1 MESGLIS
8 RQIFARRALT
18 ADGWRCDVLVEIGAD
33 GAISAVT
40 PDFGARPAGADEVGV
55 LLPAISNHHSHS
67 FQRILAGAIE
77 KPEAAEGDDDF
88 WTWRKAMYEAVPQLT
103 PEAVEAIAAL
113 VQMEMLEAGYAASA
127 EFHYIHNDVSGALYD
142 DKALLSRR
150 VMAAAKTSGVGL
162 THLPV
167 LYMQGGVDGRPLQ
180 GGQLR
185 FGLNEEAFA
194 DVFAG
199 AEAEL
204 ASCPD
209 DFRIGVA
216 PHSLRAV
223 PQQGLKFVT
232 ALAGERPIHIHIAE
246 QTGEVEETLAVYGA
260 RPIDWLMSNFDVS
273 AQWCLVHATHMSPE
287 EVSALAAS
295 GAVAG
300 LCPLTEGNL
309 GDGIF
314 EGVAYLRAG
323 GRFGVG
329 SDSNFRISVSEE
341 LRQLEYSQRLRDR
354 QRMVLALDGKS
365 VGRTLYEG
373 AAHGGA
379 QALGRNAGAI
389 AAGKLADLV
398 ALDTDNAYLS
408 GVEGDRILDTWIFA
422 SDDRL
427 VRDVWSA
434 GRHVVASGR
443 HVAREEI
450 TSAYRNAVNKIR
462 MSL

>member
-1 MESGLIS
+1 LIS
-8 RQIFARRALT
+8 RQIFARKALT
-18 ADGWRCDVLVEIGAD
+18 ADGWRDDVLVEIGAD
-33 GAISAVT
+33 GVISAVM
-40 PDFGARPAGADEVGV
+40 PDTADRPTDADDVAV

-77 KPEAAEGDDDF
+77 KPEAAAGDDDF
-88 WTWRKAMYEAVPQLT
+88 WTWRKAMYDAVPQLT
-103 PEAVEAIAAL
+103 PDAVEAVAAL

-127 EFHYIHNDVSGALYD
+127 EFHYIHNDATGAAYD

-150 VMAAAKTSGVGL
+150 IMAAAKTSGVGL

-185 FGLNEEAFA
+185 FGLDEKAFA
-194 DVFAG
+194 DVLAG

-204 ASCPD
+204 ATCPG
-209 DFRIGVA
+209 DFRLGVA

-223 PQQGLKFVT
+223 TQEGLKFVT
-232 ALAGERPIHIHIAE
+232 ALAGDRPIHIHIAE
-246 QTGEVEETLAVYGA
+246 QTGEVEETLAIYGA
-260 RPIDWLMSNFDVS
+260 RPVDWLMSNFDVNE
-273 AQWCLVHATHMSPE
+273 QWCLVHATHMSSG
-287 EVSALAAS
+287 EVNALAAS

-309 GDGIF
+309 GDGVF
-314 EGVAYLRAG
+314 EGAAYLSAG

-354 QRMVLALDGKS
+354 RRMVLARDGKS

-373 AAHGGA
+373 AAQGGA
-379 QALGRNAGAI
+379 QALGRNSGAI

-398 ALDTDNAYLS
+398 VLDTDNVYLD
-408 GVEGDRILDTWIFA
+408 GIEGDRILDTWIFA
-422 SDDRL
+422 SDDSL
-427 VRDVWSA
+427 VCDMWSA

-443 HVAREEI
+443 HVARDEI
-450 TSAYRNAVNKIR
+450 TNAYRNAVNKIR
-462 MSL
+462 MNL